1 MMEVD
6 KMVKLICDKCCEEVS
21 NLYGVKEYT
30 KAKDSFGNTLV
41 QWYKHTHELCDKCH
55 DRFERSNLDIA
66 DFMNCSI
73 EELLL
78 FDDAFKVGD
87 EVITDDGRVGIIES
101 ICTCEKCKERGFYEP
116 MVRDIVTGS
125 YHIYI
130 SDTDKENGFRN
141 FYKIGNH
148 IYGNIDEDT
157 LLYYINSTRE
167 EMLALTAR
175 RRALAKQA
183 QVLEKCKKEQE
194 NNK

>member
-1 MMEVD
+1 
-6 KMVKLICDKCCEEVS
+6 MVKLICDKCCEEVS
-21 NLYGVKEYT
+21 NLHRVIEYT
-30 KAKDSFGNTLV
+30 EAKDAFGSTLM

-55 DRFERSNLDIA
+55 DRFERSNLDVA

-87 EVITDDGRVGIIES
+87 EVITSTGQVGTIVD
-101 ICTCEKCKERGFYEP
+101 ICTCDDCKERGFYEP
-116 MVRDIVTGS
+116 TVEMTDGEVMYVT
-125 YHIYI
+125 
-130 SDTDKENGFRN
+130 DRQKNNGFSN

-148 IYGNIDEDT
+148 IYGNINEET
-157 LLYYINSTRE
+157 LLSDINQTKNK
-167 EMLALTAR
+167 MLELTAR

-194 NNK
+194 KI